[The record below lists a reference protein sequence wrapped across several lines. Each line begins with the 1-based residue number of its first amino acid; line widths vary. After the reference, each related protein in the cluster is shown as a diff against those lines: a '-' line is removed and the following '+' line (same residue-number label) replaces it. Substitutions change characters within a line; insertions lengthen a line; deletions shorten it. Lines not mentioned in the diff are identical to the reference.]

1 MKIKTWETKEYLFQ
15 IENSINEMM
24 EKGEIDKIISTNFW
38 SVINTYNKLYHYG
51 VLIYEESIK
60 FKTIDEFKKE

>member
-60 FKTIDEFKKE
+60 FKTIDEFK